1 MVGKL
6 TPDNIVSASTIPA
19 LMGFNPY
26 QTKND
31 LLKQCIEATEGT
43 YVSGFQGNE
52 ATHWGN
58 TLEPVIL
65 AQAVNRLGLVNVEI
79 DVDHAIFH
87 PTLALACSLDG
98 RGEGSGTID
107 TSTENGIYCVNAPH
121 IDISGMGCLESKL
134 TRAIPEAQPAPY
146 RGPWQLQAQMM
157 CTGCTW
163 GAVCVLYQGIEMR
176 VFVYQ
181 ADAQMQDMIAGAVR
195 EFERRKEDRDWYPI
209 LTSADGNTAYSRV
222 DEDAHDID
230 LSVHSEGE
238 FFLRQLVDAKG
249 AKAAAEAQID
259 EAEAALKEI
268 MGSHEKA
275 HGAVGNVQYS
285 VSWPQRVF
293 KAQPEKITPAK
304 PARVVRQQTLT
315 VKEM

>member
-1 MVGKL
+1 
-6 TPDNIVSASTIPA
+6 
-19 LMGFNPY
+19 
-26 QTKND
+26 
-31 LLKQCIEATEGT
+31 
-43 YVSGFQGNE
+43 
-52 ATHWGN
+52 
-58 TLEPVIL
+58 
-65 AQAVNRLGLVNVEI
+65 
-79 DVDHAIFH
+79 
-87 PTLALACSLDG
+87 
-98 RGEGSGTID
+98 
-107 TSTENGIYCVNAPH
+107 
-121 IDISGMGCLESKL
+121 
-134 TRAIPEAQPAPY
+134 
-146 RGPWQLQAQMM
+146 M
-157 CTGCTW
+157 CTGYTW

-181 ADAQMQDMIAGAVR
+181 ADAKMQDMIAGAVR